1 MTFVHVDRMATD
13 ARRLATWMETIS
25 DLGLVFFTEETLLIS
40 DRLCTTKG
48 TCFHEEDI
56 DYIEV
61 EILDREHHNDH
72 VQSIC
77 RKNSSV
83 MAI

>member
-13 ARRLATWMETIS
+13 ARRLATGMETIS
-25 DLGLVFFTEETLLIS
+25 DIGLVFFTEETLLIC

-56 DYIEV
+56 DCIEE
-61 EILDREHHNDH
+61 EISDREHHNDN

>member
-1 MTFVHVDRMATD
+1 
-13 ARRLATWMETIS
+13 METIP
-25 DLGLVFFTEETLLIS
+25 DIGHVLLTEETLLIS

-56 DYIEV
+56 DCIEEDEEEV
-61 EILDREHHNDH
+61 EIGDREHHNNH
-72 VQSIC
+72 VQSIW
-77 RKNSSV
+77 RKNSSI

>member
-1 MTFVHVDRMATD
+1 MHVDRLATD

-40 DRLCTTKG
+40 DRLCTTKM
-48 TCFHEEDI
+48 TRLHEEDI
-56 DYIEV
+56 DCIEE
-61 EILDREHHNDH
+61 EISDREHHNDN

>member
-1 MTFVHVDRMATD
+1 MASD
-13 ARRLATWMETIS
+13 ACRLATWMETIP
-25 DLGLVFFTEETLLIS
+25 DIGHVLLTEETLLIS

-56 DYIEV
+56 DCIEEEEEEVV
-61 EILDREHHNDH
+61 EILDREHHKENL
-72 VQSIC
+72 QSIW
-77 RKNSSV
+77 RKNSSI

>member
-1 MTFVHVDRMATD
+1 MTCLPVDRMATD

-25 DLGLVFFTEETLLIS
+25 DIGLVFFTEETLLTS

-56 DYIEV
+56 GCIEQG
-61 EILDREHHNDH
+61 EEEQAKERF
-72 VQSIC
+72 
-77 RKNSSV
+77 
-83 MAI
+83 